1 MLNRFYIKIISAGL
15 LIVFISAGCGSK
27 KQVSQV
33 ETEALKPSW
42 VNKKPIDQAY
52 YYGVGKADKK
62 YHASDYQQTAK
73 KFALEDLS
81 SEIEVKLDA
90 QSVLYQKETSRDYFE
105 TYQAITQI
113 EVSQNISGFEPV
125 DSWNNDNEYWVLY
138 RLSKSKYKQIEADK
152 RNQAIA
158 QAIHYLDE
166 SENALDYK
174 SRFEKLLLAIKSI
187 KPYLNEPLETTY
199 NNSNI
204 YLGNYITNKMEE
216 MLDGLSISSSKE
228 VIELNFQNCYL
239 SMANWSLQFNNLPV
253 NRFPVRVKFKTYSAQ
268 QKLTDVNG
276 LISYPIGTHF
286 FESTI
291 PNVEIWVAIDDLIED
306 QLLQSI
312 FNDKYA
318 DNTIIVSLKKPVFY
332 IDSEKGKGV
341 IQQEILKAGG
351 KVSNQSNLADIILK
365 FEYNVTDLGRSND
378 FYTSKCE
385 TIVSV
390 NGTMKEV
397 NFQKNWPP
405 AKGVHLNRENA
416 REKAIENA
424 LEQIDYRW
432 FQELISDMCNQ

>member
-1 MLNRFYIKIISAGL
+1 MLNRFYLNTIVSGLIIF
-15 LIVFISAGCGSK
+15 LIVTGCSSK
-27 KQVSQV
+27 KQVEQF
-33 ETEALKPSW
+33 ETNPEKPTW
-42 VNKKPIDQAY
+42 VNKKPIDQSY

-62 YHASDYQQTAK
+62 YHSSDYQQTAK

-90 QSVLYQKETSRDYFE
+90 QSVLYQKETSREYFE

-125 DSWNNDNEYWVLY
+125 DSWNNENEYWVLY

-166 SENALDYK
+166 SENALDYR
-174 SRFEKLLLAIKSI
+174 SGFDKLLLAMQSI

-199 NNSNI
+199 NNTNI
-204 YLGNYITNKMEE
+204 YLGNYITNKIED

-228 VIELNFQNCYL
+228 AIELNFQNCY
-239 SMANWSLQFNNLPV
+239 SSVANWSLQFNNMPV
-253 NRFPVRVKFKTYSAQ
+253 NKFPVRIKYKTYSAQ
-268 QKLTDVNG
+268 QKISDKDG
-276 LISYPIGTHF
+276 LISYSVETHF
-286 FESTI
+286 FEST
-291 PNVEIWVAIDDLIED
+291 PPYVEVWVSIGDLIDD

-312 FNDKYA
+312 FSDKYA
-318 DNTIIVSLKKPVFY
+318 SNILNVSLKKPVFL
-332 IDSEKGKGV
+332 INSEKGKGV

-351 KVSNQSNLADIILK
+351 KVTNQDDQADIALTFK
-365 FEYNVTDLGRSND
+365 FNATDLGKSND

-390 NGTMKEV
+390 QSKNKEV

-416 REKAIENA
+416 REKAIENS
-424 LEQIDYRW
+424 LEQINYRW
-432 FQELISDMCNQ
+432 FQDLILDICK